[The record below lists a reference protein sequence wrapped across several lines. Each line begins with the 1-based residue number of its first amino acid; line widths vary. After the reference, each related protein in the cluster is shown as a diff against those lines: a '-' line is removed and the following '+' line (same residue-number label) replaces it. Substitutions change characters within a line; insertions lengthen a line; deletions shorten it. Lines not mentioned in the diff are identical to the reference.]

1 MSFMFPGSFAQF
13 ERMTSGL
20 LQAQLRSSAAAKE
33 DLLTVLGID
42 TGPQVTVEEH
52 GSIFGS
58 MAGQDGM

>member
-1 MSFMFPGSFAQF
+1 MSFTFPGSFALF
-13 ERMTSGL
+13 ERMRSGL

-52 GSIFGS
+52 FLEHGRSG
-58 MAGQDGM
+58 